1 TNTRKIIL
9 FIVLG
14 QDAPRAKDQQRLC
27 TNARRIILFVVLG
40 QDAHRASINED
51 FKASASPK
59 RISTNFDVDL
69 PHFQPTTYR
78 PPSIST

>member
-1 TNTRKIIL
+1 TNTRKFIL

-14 QDAPRAKDQQRLC
+14 QDAHRAKDQQRLC

-51 FKASASPK
+51 FKTSLQSCAK
-59 RISTNFDVDL
+59 
-69 PHFQPTTYR
+69 Q
-78 PPSIST
+78 